1 MKAPVRDGLKAVPYV
16 VFFALA
22 ASAVVRAWGGQGHRL
37 VAQIAAARLSPV
49 ARQNVEWLI
58 GPQTLAD
65 VASWA
70 DRYEEGN
77 YQTFY
82 WHFINIPPDAKRY
95 DRDRDCL
102 LQPTVTAG
110 SRLDTWRDCVVERI
124 PYNEQRLADLTLDRA
139 DRAIALKFLV
149 HLVGDIHQPFHA
161 LGVEH
166 GGNGIP
172 VVVFGQATCGGDPAH
187 PNPCNLHSV
196 WDGGLIAHRALN
208 DPGYLAVLNDLIRA
222 KKLDARPIG
231 GSAGWAMESHALAKA
246 GLVPP
251 KGSINEAYYRRRIP
265 VVDERLGLAG
275 IRLAA
280 LINRSLTAAPPQR

>member
-1 MKAPVRDGLKAVPYV
+1 MKARVTLMVL
-16 VFFALA
+16 VFA
-22 ASAVVRAWGGQGHRL
+22 ASAAVHGWSGQGHRL

-49 ARQNVEWLI
+49 AKQNVEWLI

-77 YQTFY
+77 YQTFS
-82 WHFINIPPDAKRY
+82 WHFINIPPDATAY

-110 SRLDTWRDCVVERI
+110 SRPDKWRDCVVERI

-149 HLVGDIHQPFHA
+149 HFVGDIHQPFHA
-161 LGVEH
+161 LGVER

-172 VVVFGQATCGGDPAH
+172 VVVFGEETCGGDPAH
-187 PNPCNLHSV
+187 PNPCTLHRV
-196 WDGGLIAHRALN
+196 WDGALITHRSLD
-208 DPGYLAVLNDLIRA
+208 DPSYLTVLNELIRSR
-222 KKLDARPIG
+222 KLDARPVDG
-231 GSAGWAMESHALAKA
+231 AAEWAMESHGLAKA
-246 GLVPP
+246 ALVPA
-251 KGSINEAYYRRRIP
+251 KRAIDEVYYRRQIL
-265 VVDERLGLAG
+265 VVDERLALAG
-275 IRLAA
+275 LRLAA
-280 LINRSLTAAPPQR
+280 LINRSLTTPPPVR